1 MSIIIT
7 YKLKADCYLYKTF
20 TLVCVSFRCTNYT
33 GVELIE
39 ELIMQ
44 IQKLYSKI
52 KPYAAMSVLVLGISS
67 LSVNAMG
74 HKNDN
79 HNPEKRQQQGEGH
92 NKQHAMMKKHLH
104 RLAKKLDLT
113 SEQRSELNVIFAGI
127 KEDRIAHKPDLTGF
141 NEQVKS
147 LLQVSKFDENK
158 FEAIY
163 AEFQP
168 TFQKMATD
176 KAKIRHAIM
185 QVLTPEQ
192 QQKYLTM
199 GKHR

>member
-1 MSIIIT
+1 
-7 YKLKADCYLYKTF
+7 
-20 TLVCVSFRCTNYT
+20 
-33 GVELIE
+33 
-39 ELIMQ
+39 
-44 IQKLYSKI
+44 
-52 KPYAAMSVLVLGISS
+52 MSVLVLGISS

-113 SEQRSELNVIFAGI
+113 SEQRSELKVIFAGI

-168 TFQKMATD
+168 TFQKIATD

-185 QVLTPEQ
+185 QVLTAEK

>member
-1 MSIIIT
+1 
-7 YKLKADCYLYKTF
+7 
-20 TLVCVSFRCTNYT
+20 
-33 GVELIE
+33 
-39 ELIMQ
+39 MQ

-74 HKNDN
+74 HKNDS
-79 HNPEKRQQQGEGH
+79 HNVEKSQQQGEGAKKH
-92 NKQHAMMKKHLH
+92 HAKMKKHMH

-113 SEQRSELNVIFAGI
+113 SEQRDEIKVVFSGM
-127 KEDRIAHKPDLTGF
+127 KEDRLAHKANFTGF

-147 LLQVSKFDENK
+147 LLQASKFDENK
-158 FEAIY
+158 FDAIY

-168 TFQKMATD
+168 NFQKMAMD

-192 QQKYLTM
+192 QKKFLTM